1 MNKRLTRIVP
11 VLGTAVLLANS
22 LYAQE
27 TTTTTTTT
35 LTTTTT
41 PPPPP
46 APAPSPIS
54 GTFSL
59 DVNTH
64 FISYG
69 ADVWATGTEWNDPL
83 FNPSIELNIAATEHL
98 KFIIG
103 TWWDVNDNAETS
115 IGDKKIQE
123 VDVWIGAA
131 YSFEKV
137 TLKLL
142 YQEWMY
148 ASQSERIVDFVVAG
162 NVFLNPSLTI
172 HGRVDSGLEVDEG
185 IVGVLGIAHNMT
197 LGTVG
202 LSFPLNVAF
211 ATDEYHGG
219 DGGYAFASIGANA
232 SIPLPFM
239 PGNWSL
245 NAGVTGYHTSDDVI
259 PNNPDEA
266 FVTGKLGLT
275 LAF

>member
-1 MNKRLTRIVP
+1 MKQRLTRIVP
-11 VLGTAVLLANS
+11 VLGTAVLLAHS
-22 LYAQE
+22 VTAQE
-27 TTTTTTTT
+27 ATPAEARES
-35 LTTTTT
+35 T
-41 PPPPP
+41 PPEKPD
-46 APAPSPIS
+46 APASPVS

-69 ADVWATGTEWNDPL
+69 ADVWATGTSWRDPL
-83 FNPSIELNIAATEHL
+83 FNPSLELNIAATDQL

-123 VDVWIGAA
+123 IDVWVGASYA
-131 YSFEKV
+131 FEKV
-137 TLKLL
+137 TFKLL

-148 ASQSERIVDFVVAG
+148 ASQSERIIDLVVSG

-172 HGRVDSGLEVDEG
+172 HSRIDSGLTVDEG
-185 IVGVLGIAHNMT
+185 VVGVLGIAHNMSA
-197 LGTVG
+197 GPIG

-219 DGGYAFASIGANA
+219 DAGYAFASIGANA
-232 SIPLPFM
+232 SVPLPFL

-245 NAGVTGYHTSDDVI
+245 NAGLTGYHTNEDVI

-266 FVTGKLGLT
+266 FLTGKLGLT

>member
-1 MNKRLTRIVP
+1 MKQRLTRIVP

-22 LYAQE
+22 LTAQE
-27 TTTTTTTT
+27 ATPAEARE
-35 LTTTTT
+35 TT
-41 PPPPP
+41 PPETPE
-46 APAPSPIS
+46 APASPIS

-69 ADVWATGTEWNDPL
+69 ADVWGTGTSWRDPL
-83 FNPSIELNIAATEHL
+83 FNPSLELNIAATDKL

-123 VDVWIGAA
+123 IDVWVGAS

-148 ASQSERIVDFVVAG
+148 ASQSERIVDLVVAG

-172 HGRVDSGLEVDEG
+172 HGRVDSGLTVDEG
-185 IVGVLGIAHNMT
+185 IVAVLGIAHNMSA
-197 LGTVG
+197 GPVG

-219 DGGYAFASIGANA
+219 DGGYAFASVGANA
-232 SIPLPFM
+232 SLPLPFM

-245 NAGVTGYHTSDDVI
+245 NAGVTGYHTSDDVL
-259 PNNPDEA
+259 PNNPEEA